1 MFIFLS
7 LLHAY
12 QHVAGILSM
21 DKVLLLLITWYHAD
35 GNIVGM
41 HGPWM
46 KHQFV
51 AMIYVS
57 RSWDHMLVAYMCHYL
72 SFSCYYASR
81 ISMRV
86 WAKTPKEMSLWKTSL

>member
-1 MFIFLS
+1 
-7 LLHAY
+7 
-12 QHVAGILSM
+12 M

-57 RSWDHMLVAYMCHYL
+57 RSWDHMLVAYMCYYL
-72 SFSCYYASR
+72 SLS
-81 ISMRV
+81 
-86 WAKTPKEMSLWKTSL
+86 